1 VAGLFH
7 RLDDP
12 PELIARIAETGELRG
27 ASPRNIF
34 TSDIP
39 KAKAYPGFLPPN
51 RAGFE
56 FETHVEPDTGSP
68 PNVAL
73 WSNGRPGVTI
83 EGDYAKIK
91 VKVTK
96 IQP

>member
-1 VAGLFH
+1 MAGLFH
-7 RLDDP
+7 RLGDP
-12 PELIARIAETGELRG
+12 PELIARIAETGELHG

-39 KAKAYPGFLPPN
+39 KAKAYPGFLL
-51 RAGFE
+51 RCAGFE